1 MYSVTDRST
10 KYCLIIDETRQIKP
24 DILLQWLS
32 LMYKFIQGCLNSD
45 SVQVQ
50 ILLATYYKFAIMKTS
65 LLKTTLNAFS
75 FVYRSTKQFIFVIF
89 LINNVFSL
97 LGDVYKNRT
106 KLAKYLQSLIS
117 DYECKL

>member
-65 LLKTTLNAFS
+65 RLKTTLNAFS

>member
-65 LLKTTLNAFS
+65 RLKTTLNAFS

-97 LGDVYKNRT
+97 LGDIYKNRT